1 MKSTKVPI
9 KVPIRYLPS
18 KLSKKDKS
26 KQNAY
31 INKINI
37 ILAKLY
43 LPIKTSPLV
52 IYKMPLK
59 YIRLIHYRLIKIYRL
74 KLVALYQH

>member
-1 MKSTKVPI
+1 MKFIKVPI

-43 LPIKTSPLV
+43 LPIKINPLV
-52 IYKMPLK
+52 IYKMLK
-59 YIRLIHYRLIKIYRL
+59 KYMILIHYRLVKIYPL
-74 KLVALYQH
+74 KLVALYQL